1 MNQTDYTL
9 IEDECGRH
17 PHLAAI
23 LKQAKDLPAM
33 ATAVVHP
40 TEQHSL
46 RGALASAEY
55 GLIDPILVGPEF
67 RIRATAEE
75 HDLDISQVQVID
87 TEHSHAS
94 AAIAVELCRTRKAG
108 ALMKGALETNELLSA
123 VLNPTDGIRGEFRIS
138 HVWVM
143 DIPTYHKA
151 LIVTDAA
158 INIQPTL
165 AIKRAILIN
174 AIQMA
179 KALGLEHPKVAI
191 LAAVEMVNPEMPST
205 IDAAALCKMAD
216 RHQLLDGAIVD
227 GPLAFDNAIS
237 LEAAITKNI
246 QSPVSGDADILLAP
260 DLEAANILGKQLL
273 YLANAKAA
281 GVVLGA
287 RQPIIL
293 TSRSETLFGRLTSC
307 ALARLIDHQALP
319 GK

>member
-1 MNQTDYTL
+1 MNQNDSNL
-9 IEDECGRH
+9 IHSECDKH
-17 PHLAAI
+17 PHLASI
-23 LKQAKDLPAM
+23 LKQAQALPAM
-33 ATAVVHP
+33 PTAIIHP
-40 TEQHSL
+40 TEKYSL
-46 RGALASAEY
+46 SGAMAAAEY
-55 GLIDPILVGPEF
+55 GLIEPVLVGPEGK
-67 RIRATAEE
+67 IRSAAAE
-75 HDLDISQVQVID
+75 HDIDISQATVVD

-94 AAIAVELCRTRKAG
+94 AAKAVELCKAMKVN

-123 VLNPTDGIRGEFRIS
+123 VLNPQSGIRGEFRIS

-158 INIQPTL
+158 INIEPPL
-165 AIKRAILIN
+165 AVKRSILIN

-191 LAAVEMVNPEMPST
+191 LAAVEKVNPEMPST
-205 IDAAALCKMAD
+205 VDAAALCKMAD
-216 RHQLLDGAIVD
+216 RHQLIDGAIVD

-237 LEAAITKNI
+237 LESATTKNI
-246 QSPVSGDADILLAP
+246 QSPVAGDADVLLAP

-307 ALARLIDHQALP
+307 ALARLIDQRSFP
-319 GK
+319 Q

>member
-1 MNQTDYTL
+1 MNNEDQAT
-9 IEDECGRH
+9 IEHECKKH
-17 PHLAAI
+17 PYLAEI
-23 LKQAKDLPAM
+23 LKKAQSLPAM
-33 ATAVVHP
+33 STAIIHP
-40 TEQHSL
+40 VEHHSL
-46 RGALASAEY
+46 SGAMAAAEF
-55 GLIDPILVGPEF
+55 GLISPVLIGPESK
-67 RIRATAEE
+67 IRSTAEE
-75 HDLDISQVQVID
+75 FDIDISQVELVD

-94 AAIAVELCRTRKAG
+94 AAKAVELCRSMHVN

-123 VLNPTDGIRGEFRIS
+123 VLNPQQGIRGEFRIS

-158 INIQPTL
+158 INIQPPL

-179 KALGLEHPKVAI
+179 KALGLE
-191 LAAVEMVNPEMPST
+191 
-205 IDAAALCKMAD
+205 
-216 RHQLLDGAIVD
+216 
-227 GPLAFDNAIS
+227 LAFDNAIS
-237 LEAAITKNI
+237 LEAAVTKNI
-246 QSPVSGDADILLAP
+246 QSPVAGDADVLLAP

-293 TSRSETLFGRLTSC
+293 TSRSETLFGRLPSC
-307 ALARLIDHQALP
+307 ALARLIDQRSFP
-319 GK
+319 K

>member
-1 MNQTDYTL
+1 MNNEDQAT
-9 IEDECGRH
+9 IEHECKKH
-17 PHLAAI
+17 PYLAEI
-23 LKQAKDLPAM
+23 LKKAQSLPAM
-33 ATAVVHP
+33 STAIIHP
-40 TEQHSL
+40 VEHHSL
-46 RGALASAEY
+46 SGAMAAAEF
-55 GLIDPILVGPEF
+55 GLISPVLIGPESK
-67 RIRATAEE
+67 IRSTAEE
-75 HDLDISQVQVID
+75 FDIDISQVELVD

-94 AAIAVELCRTRKAG
+94 AAKAVELCRSMHVN

-123 VLNPTDGIRGEFRIS
+123 VLNPQQGIRGEFRIS

-158 INIQPTL
+158 INIQPPL

-191 LAAVEMVNPEMPST
+191 LAAVEKVNPEMPST

-237 LEAAITKNI
+237 LEAAVTKNI
-246 QSPVSGDADILLAP
+246 QSPVAGDADVLLAP

-307 ALARLIDHQALP
+307 ALARLIDQRSLP
-319 GK
+319 K